1 MCVYFQEALR
11 NIDASFTRKFKI
23 MFDKF
28 IDFII
33 SLGKEFLPFVII
45 EQWNE
50 AILLRFGK
58 LQSRVLKPGLHFKIP
73 FFDSVW
79 ETTII
84 TQSLE
89 MNPQSIT
96 TRNGRNVVVKAIIR
110 FKIEDVKTYLTTI
123 SQPHDVLIDTTQ
135 GMIREIIEGLTFSEI
150 YGMDTLLTKKVGSFV
165 RRWGIKVERVTLTD
179 LASINSIRI
188 IQNKNMEQQ
197 QASFAL
203 PEMMN

>member
-1 MCVYFQEALR
+1 
-11 NIDASFTRKFKI
+11 
-23 MFDKF
+23 MFDKL

-33 SLGKEFLPFVII
+33 SIGKEFLPYVIV

-50 AILLRFGK
+50 AIMLRCGK
-58 LQSRVLKPGLHFKIP
+58 LQQKVLTPGIHFKIP
-73 FFDSVW
+73 FLDSVW
-79 ETTII
+79 EATII

-110 FKIEDVKTYLTTI
+110 FRIEDVKTYLTTI

-135 GMIREIIEGLTFSEI
+135 GMIREIIEGMTFSEI
-150 YGMDTLLTKKVGSFV
+150 YGMDSLLTKKVGAFV

-179 LASINSIRI
+179 LASINSLRI

-197 QASFAL
+197 HASFAL

>member
-1 MCVYFQEALR
+1 
-11 NIDASFTRKFKI
+11 
-23 MFDKF
+23 MFDKL

-33 SLGKEFLPFVII
+33 SIGKEFLPYVIV

-50 AILLRFGK
+50 AIMLRCGK
-58 LQSRVLKPGLHFKIP
+58 LQQKVLTPGIHFKIP
-73 FFDSVW
+73 FLDSVW
-79 ETTII
+79 EATII

-110 FKIEDVKTYLTTI
+110 FRIEDVKTYLTTI

-135 GMIREIIEGLTFSEI
+135 GMIREIIEGMTFSEI
-150 YGMDTLLTKKVGSFV
+150 YGMDSLLTKKVGAFV

-179 LASINSIRI
+179 LASINSLRI

-197 QASFAL
+197 YASFAL